1 MTRWKEICAGAATLA
16 IVAGGPALARQ
27 QSPATGAECRSKAP
41 AKVDGQVTSVDPA
54 AGTVTIKDK
63 DGTTHEFKTS
73 PETAR
78 TMKTGDRIDATL
90 REAPK
95 C

>member
-1 MTRWKEICAGAATLA
+1 MAVAVAGAPA
-16 IVAGGPALARQ
+16 IAQQPA
-27 QSPATGAECRSKAP
+27 PATPPECKAP

-54 AGTVTIKDK
+54 AGKVTIKDK

-78 TMKTGDRIDATL
+78 TMKAGDRIDATL